1 MKIRL
6 KHFSAGSIRWLD
18 VIICTVIILAPVL
31 QQHKGFFVN
40 AAWSALIL
48 GFPFCAL
55 RVMLSGW
62 KIGRNVFFGLV
73 LILAY
78 ILWTVIDHGFSAGD
92 LMKFGILMFY
102 YLAVVKE
109 DFNFR
114 YLVNISAAIILAAC
128 AAIVMQYFCYYVLHF
143 RLQFLSPDTLLDSS
157 SRWIKRL
164 SVTTAT
170 ATFYRP
176 SAFFL
181 EPSHVFLFSFP
192 TTLYMLFSPR
202 STRTM
207 HRLGFVMI
215 GGILASTSGMGIAF
229 SLACILAYF
238 VMYKNPVYG
247 EGSLKNFLSL
257 RKILIPLMLLVLL
270 VILYEYSDIV
280 HKSLVRVISESE
292 TGYNAVAGRTS
303 AGTELIQGLDWQQFL
318 LGVTDAMGELGAAL
332 SAFQATLYKYGIVGI
347 AISYLYYLYCFAC
360 TRRDSRY
367 LCLILLVISFV
378 CAHTHN
384 LFFMLSFSAFI
395 FEGIKENAC
404 AAAPV
409 RDLLPAVRPG
419 RTAAAVEN

>member
-1 MKIRL
+1 MFR
-6 KHFSAGSIRWLD
+6 D
-18 VIICTVIILAPVL
+18 V
-31 QQHKGFFVN
+31 
-40 AAWSALIL
+40 
-48 GFPFCAL
+48 
-55 RVMLSGW
+55 
-62 KIGRNVFFGLV
+62 FG
-73 LILAY
+73 
-78 ILWTVIDHGFSAGD
+78 D
-92 LMKFGILMFY
+92 
-102 YLAVVKE
+102 
-109 DFNFR
+109 
-114 YLVNISAAIILAAC
+114 
-128 AAIVMQYFCYYVLHF
+128 
-143 RLQFLSPDTLLDSS
+143 PDTLLDSS